1 MPIALD
7 DGTRLYTRKEIGYR
21 HGRGR
26 KGRALRTEWIEH
38 TAVSGTGN
46 LSVAAEMA
54 LCRAYERYHVNTRGM
69 AGIAYSFLTGD
80 SGTAYEGRGWDYDGS
95 HTQNGGN
102 TRGYANCH
110 IGDGTKAPP
119 TPQAWAAVR
128 ALIRDGVLRNKLTED
143 YRVSGHGDWWDKEC
157 PGRHIRDHMDDE
169 LSPERALEEDIVK
182 PEDIDAIATAVA
194 AKVEKRVLTHLEFRD
209 KVHWNPQRHLLD
221 RIARKLGVSL
231 KALRKPSEVDPL
243 EGDSSEG
250 V

>member
-7 DGTRLYTRKEIGYR
+7 DGTLLYTRKEIGYR

-80 SGTAYEGRGWDYDGS
+80 SGTAYEGRGWDYDGA

-110 IGDGTKAPP
+110 IGDGTKAAP
-119 TPQAWAAVR
+119 TDKAWAATR
-128 ALIRDGVLRNKLTED
+128 ALIRHGVSLGKVSRD
-143 YRVSGHGDWWDKEC
+143 YRVSGHGDWFPKEC
-157 PGRHIRDHMDDE
+157 PGRFIRDRMRSE
-169 LSPERALEEDIVK
+169 LSPERTLEEDTVK
-182 PEDIDAIATAVA
+182 PEDVKAIADEVERRLLVHIGHRDGAHLRPMHNLLLAIA
-194 AKVEKRVLTHLEFRD
+194 A
-209 KVHWNPQRHLLD
+209 
-221 RIARKLGVSL
+221 KLGVRVPGQS
-231 KALRKPSEVDPL
+231 KAK
-243 EGDSSEG
+243 GDAAERA
-250 V
+250 